1 MTIYRDKTPGR
12 IRGRK
17 LQRARAEAFSRN
29 PLCHGPDSECEKL
42 GRVRVWVTRDHIDP
56 LHKQGLDTESNCQY
70 LCAEC
75 DYSKTNRDLGR
86 RDLPVRARNA
96 GGVDPSKK
104 LKTLGNRVRA
114 HAQKKF

>member
-1 MTIYRDKTPGR
+1 MDRPIRRRLLMTIFRDNTPGR
-12 IRGRK
+12 TRGRK
-17 LQRARAEAFSRN
+17 LQAMRAAAFQRN

-56 LHKQGLDTESNCQY
+56 LHKQGPDVESNCQY

-86 RDLPVRARNA
+86 RDKVAI
-96 GGVDPSKK
+96 GVDGWPVK
-104 LKTLGNRVRA
+104 
-114 HAQKKF
+114 